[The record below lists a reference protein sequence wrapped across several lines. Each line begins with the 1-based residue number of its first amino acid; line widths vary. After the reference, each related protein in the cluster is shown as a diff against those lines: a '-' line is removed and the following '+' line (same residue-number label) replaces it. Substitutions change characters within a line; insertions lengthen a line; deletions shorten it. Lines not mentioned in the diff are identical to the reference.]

1 MTTQPSPKI
10 TQPPSTTLG
19 KIPKQYQR
27 YKHLFIEKQGTKA
40 LPKHQPW
47 DYEIK
52 LKKEAILPFSPIYS
66 MNVKQLETL
75 KEYIDDALRK
85 GIIRESKL
93 SAASPV
99 LWAPKAGNPVGRLC
113 VDYRKLNEL
122 TIMDRYPL
130 PLAHKLQDRLHG
142 ATIFTKL
149 DLRAAFNLIRIKA
162 SDEWKTAFRSRFG
175 LYEYL
180 VMPFG
185 LYTALQTC

>member
-1 MTTQPSPKI
+1 
-10 TQPPSTTLG
+10 
-19 KIPKQYQR
+19 
-27 YKHLFIEKQGTKA
+27 
-40 LPKHQPW
+40 
-47 DYEIK
+47 
-52 LKKEAILPFSPIYS
+52 

-75 KEYIDDALRK
+75 KEYIDDALKK
-85 GIIRESKL
+85 GIIRELKL

-99 LWAPKAGNPVGRLC
+99 LWTLKARNLVGRLC

-162 SDEWKTAFRSRFG
+162 DNE
-175 LYEYL
+175 
-180 VMPFG
+180 
-185 LYTALQTC
+185 